1 MCFDCDEGRQQ
12 ILKCEGCLK
21 KLVEIAKGRE
31 ERAKKFGEDP
41 GQRLPAILPGFL
53 LNFCNSTPTAIEAIG
68 KFRNTKLSIISVKPN
83 ATFKPLRYKQL

>member
-68 KFRNTKLSIISVKPN
+68 KLRNTKLCIISLKLL
-83 ATFKPLRYKQL
+83 TFKPLRYKQL

>member
-53 LNFCNSTPTAIEAIG
+53 LNFCNDTPAAIEEIG
-68 KFRNTKLSIISVKPN
+68 KLETLLIWIAAILFIND
-83 ATFKPLRYKQL
+83 

>member
-53 LNFCNSTPTAIEAIG
+53 LNFCNGTPTAIEAIG
-68 KFRNTKLSIISVKPN
+68 KFKSINLFLHLVYIFVN
-83 ATFKPLRYKQL
+83 LC